1 MNMKM
6 LYRDLGR
13 ANQKVSILGLG
24 GYHIGMQN
32 VSEEESQEIIRT
44 AIDRGVNFLD
54 NSWDYNNGA
63 SEIRMGKA
71 LRNGYRE
78 KAFLMTKIDGRD
90 RNTAKKQIDESI
102 SRLGTHIDLLQFHE
116 IIRPSDPERIFASDG
131 ALEAALEA
139 RDAGKI
145 RYIGFTGHKS
155 PDVHLQMLKTGFD
168 KGFTFD
174 TVQMPLNV
182 MDAHYNSFEK
192 LVLPVLIEHGIGVLG
207 MKPFGD
213 KNILETGV
221 VTAQEC
227 LRYSLSLPVSTVI
240 TGVDSMTILEQAL
253 AVIRDFVP
261 MSNKER
267 SALLAKTAIAAEQ
280 GKYEPY
286 KTTDTFDSTTHNPNW
301 ME

>member
-1 MNMKM
+1 MKM

-44 AIDRGVNFLD
+44 AIDHGVNFLD

-207 MKPFGD
+207 MKPFGG

-301 ME
+301 MG

>member
-32 VSEEESQEIIRT
+32 VSEEESEEIIRT

>member
-1 MNMKM
+1 MP
-6 LYRDLGR
+6 YRNLGR
-13 ANQKVSILGLG
+13 INEKVSVLGLG
-24 GYHIGMQN
+24 GYHIGMQS

-44 AIDRGVNFLD
+44 AIDKGVNFLD
-54 NSWDYNNGA
+54 NSWDYNNGV

-71 LRNGYRE
+71 LRDGYRE
-78 KAFLMTKIDGRD
+78 KVFLMTKIDGRD
-90 RNTAKKQIDESI
+90 RTTAAKQIDESI

-116 IIRPSDPERIFASDG
+116 IIRPSDPARIFASNG
-131 ALEAALEA
+131 ALEAAVEA

-155 PDVHLQMLKTGFD
+155 PDIHLRMLKTGFD

-174 TVQMPLNV
+174 AVQMPLNV
-182 MDAHYNSFEK
+182 MDAHYDSFEK
-192 LVLPVLIEHGIGVLG
+192 QVLPVLTERGISVLG

-213 KNILETGV
+213 RNILNSSI

-227 LRYSLSLPVSTVI
+227 LRYSLSLPVSAVI
-240 TGVDSMTILEQAL
+240 TGIDSMPILEQAL
-253 AVIRDFVP
+253 AVIRNFAP

-267 SALLAKTAIAAEQ
+267 SALLAKTAKAAEP

-286 KTTDTFDSTTHNPNW
+286 KTTETYDATTHNPNW
-301 ME
+301 MG

>member
-1 MNMKM
+1 VNVKM
-6 LYRDLGR
+6 PYRNLGR
-13 ANQKVSILGLG
+13 INQKVSILGLG

-32 VSEEESQEIIRT
+32 VSEEESQEIIRA
-44 AIDRGVNFLD
+44 AIDHGVNFLD
-54 NSWDYNNGA
+54 NSWDYNNGV
-63 SEIRMGKA
+63 SEIRMGRA

-78 KAFLMTKIDGRD
+78 KVFLMTKIDGRD
-90 RNTAKKQIDESI
+90 RNTAEKQIDESI

-131 ALEAALEA
+131 AFEAAIEA

-155 PDVHLQMLKTGFD
+155 PDIHLRMLKTGFD
-168 KGFTFD
+168 KGLTFD

-182 MDAHYNSFEK
+182 MDAHYDSFEK
-192 LVLPVLIEHGIGVLG
+192 QVLPVLIEHGIGVLG

-213 KNILETGV
+213 KNILNSGV

-227 LRYSLSLPVSTVI
+227 LRYSLSLPVSAVI
-240 TGVDSMTILEQAL
+240 TGIDSMSILEQAL
-253 AVIRDFVP
+253 AVVRNFAP
-261 MSNKER
+261 MSSKER
-267 SALLAKTAIAAEQ
+267 SALLVKTAKAAER

-286 KTTDTFDSTTHNPNW
+286 KTTDTYDATTHNPNW
-301 ME
+301 MG